1 MCPPLSSRSTLR
13 KVGKQRAWVH
23 LIKDTEVWSLF
34 RPDMQNFSLPN
45 LLLLSQCKS
54 MSSVWMTSMHQL
66 LRLARLTTLYHVHT
80 QQAVTRSGDSI
91 ISLMLLP
98 ICVLVCYP
106 SRLCLSLSLHLILF
120 TDHSMAQK
128 EKLQCLKDF
137 HKDTLKPSPGK
148 SPGTRPED
156 EAEGKAPQREKWAS
170 KLDFVLSVA
179 GGFVGL
185 GNVWRFPYLCYK
197 NGGGR

>member
-1 MCPPLSSRSTLR
+1 METLLKCVCSCPLSSLLSPLS
-13 KVGKQRAWVH
+13 
-23 LIKDTEVWSLF
+23 SLLSF
-34 RPDMQNFSLPN
+34 SFSLSSAF
-45 LLLLSQCKS
+45 LSMYSPYCCP
-54 MSSVWMTSMHQL
+54 
-66 LRLARLTTLYHVHT
+66 LY
-80 QQAVTRSGDSI
+80 
-91 ISLMLLP
+91 
-98 ICVLVCYP
+98 
-106 SRLCLSLSLHLILF
+106 
-120 TDHSMAQK
+120 SMAQK

-156 EAEGKAPQREKWAS
+156 EAEGKPPQREKWDS

-197 NGGGR
+197 NGGGRQRYPEK